1 MDVKVH
7 RLIGDSPQIRRVRQL
22 IEVLATNNAP
32 VLIVGESGTGKEIVA
47 RALYDANPRGEFVTI
62 DCATLAAPLMESE
75 LFGHARG
82 AFTGAADA
90 KKGLI
95 EMADQGT
102 AFFDEIGELPL
113 EMQAKLLRL
122 LQEQEFRPVGTLKSR
137 KVRTRVI
144 AATNRDLRQMVADG
158 KFREDLFYRLNVA
171 KISLPPLREQRKDI
185 PLLIEDFLRRQPRP
199 VELAPDLYGELTLLE
214 WPGNVRELK
223 NCIDRMAAMSADH
236 MLRLADLP
244 THLHPAANGSGNAF
258 VAVFQP
264 DAIVSLAELEKCAIL
279 HAVALTADKNEAARR
294 LGIGRTTL
302 FRKLKEFGLGQDEWP
317 GDSRMLSEVE
327 HGL

>member
-1 MDVKVH
+1 MHHPGTDCTHGLV
-7 RLIGDSPQIRRVRQL
+7 GQSPQIRRVRRL
-22 IEVLATNNAP
+22 IETLAANDAP
-32 VLIVGESGTGKEIVA
+32 VLIIGETGTGKEVVA

-62 DCATLAAPLMESE
+62 DCSTLAGPLMESE

-82 AFTGAADA
+82 AFTGAVDA

-95 EMADQGT
+95 EMADHGT

-137 KVRTRVI
+137 KVCTRVI
-144 AATNRDLRQMVADG
+144 AATNRDLRQMVAHA

-171 KISLPPLREQRKDI
+171 KISLPPLRERSEDI
-185 PLLIEDFLRRQPRP
+185 PLLIEHFLNRQPRP
-199 VELAPDLYGELTLLE
+199 VELAPDLYVEMTSLE

-223 NCIDRMAAMSADH
+223 NCIDRMVAMSADYV
-236 MLRLADLP
+236 LRLADLP
-244 THLHPAANGSGNAF
+244 THLHHAANGGGDAF
-258 VAVFQP
+258 VPVFQ
-264 DAIVSLAELEKCAIL
+264 AESIVSLAELEKRAIL
-279 HAVALTADKNEAARR
+279 QAVALTADKDEAARR

-302 FRKLKEFGLGQDEWP
+302 FRKLKEYGSD
-317 GDSRMLSEVE
+317 
-327 HGL
+327 